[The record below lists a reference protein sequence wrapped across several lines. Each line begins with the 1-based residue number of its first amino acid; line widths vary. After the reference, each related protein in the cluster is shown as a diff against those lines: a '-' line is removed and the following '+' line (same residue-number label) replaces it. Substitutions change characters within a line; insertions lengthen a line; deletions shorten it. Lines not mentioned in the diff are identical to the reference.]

1 MQIKFVVVVDNL
13 FVLTFPFVIFVV
25 YLWGLMRGAN
35 VEENIKKGN
44 SIYSFLFLSNPAF
57 LAPVSSV
64 AIKATIS
71 FRHSGAI

>member
-25 YLWGLMRGAN
+25 YLWGLMRGAT

-44 SIYSFLFLSNPAF
+44 SIYSYLFLSNPLF
-57 LAPVSSV
+57 SPGLLCGNQSHHQLS
-64 AIKATIS
+64 T
-71 FRHSGAI
+71 